1 MKAGDIVRF
10 KEGIVETLDDLWG
23 IVIDDSPYPPASFL
37 DIKVRV
43 MWQNKNISLVQKAR
57 LEVISEGG

>member
-1 MKAGDIVRF
+1 VKAGDIVRF
-10 KEGIVETLDDLWG
+10 KEGIRARADLWG